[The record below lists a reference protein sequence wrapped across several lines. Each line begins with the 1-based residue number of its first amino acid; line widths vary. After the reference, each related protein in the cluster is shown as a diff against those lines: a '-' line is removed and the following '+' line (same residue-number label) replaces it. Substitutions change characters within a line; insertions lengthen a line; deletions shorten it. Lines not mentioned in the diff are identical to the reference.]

1 MLQHVLWRGSTR
13 NIKDAAP
20 ARLVLRTSGTAATW
34 IHVVIIIAIAISQSV
49 TPEEIRYV
57 RPQVA
62 PNELGQGGST
72 ARQVLTKF
80 CISYWYVG
88 PYVGRMDGVKCCIS
102 FRLFAH
108 WLLHG
113 PRRVLY
119 ILSAHKKGLRDL
131 ACLCPAAKPF
141 FACMAF
147 TVFCASFWTGKL
159 YYLLTLY
166 Q

>member
-1 MLQHVLWRGSTR
+1 MYISLGSA
-13 NIKDAAP
+13 D
-20 ARLVLRTSGTAATW
+20 SYEYM
-34 IHVVIIIAIAISQSV
+34 SV

-72 ARQVLTKF
+72 ARQVLYLVLVRRTQ
-80 CISYWYVG
+80 
-88 PYVGRMDGVKCCIS
+88 YVGRMDGVKCCIS

-113 PRRVLY
+113 SRHVLY
-119 ILSAHKKGLRDL
+119 NPWAQTSAVRIL
-131 ACLCPAAKPF
+131 ACLCPTAKPV

-147 TVFCASFWTGKL
+147 TVFCPSFLRESCTT
-159 YYLLTLY
+159 YR
-166 Q
+166 